1 MRRFSDRAGN
11 EWVALESERPEG
23 LPNRRKGA
31 GGETVQVAFQCED
44 GTQIAMELPAESLHK
59 LTDQELLILLS
70 KGIKPA

>member
-23 LPNRRKGA
+23 LPNRRRGA
-31 GGETVQVAFQCED
+31 EATVQVAFQCED
-44 GTQIAMELPAESLHK
+44 GTQVAMELPAESLHK